1 MPFHKL
7 WTVQSSQSKIK
18 YLNFIV
24 EKYHNKVYCGRVIFK
39 LSYNLI
45 YVSSTSFS
53 RFSRQKLA
61 KIKNIYN
68 TEFGGK
74 IQIGHLIVSGSVT

>member
-24 EKYHNKVYCGRVIFK
+24 EKYHNKVYSCGREFFK
-39 LSYNLI
+39 LSDNLI
-45 YVSSTSFS
+45 YVS
-53 RFSRQKLA
+53 
-61 KIKNIYN
+61 
-68 TEFGGK
+68 
-74 IQIGHLIVSGSVT
+74 